1 MLTAAFEPFVRQG
14 PAAVMFRLI
23 GDRVLSP
30 ARLEALFAFASERQ
44 RPSETL
50 FSTCVDVLGLV
61 VAGMSKSVRA
71 AYLRRRAKTAVGI
84 RALYDKLAGIETG
97 VSERFVASTANELAA
112 LIDALGAPCTPLLP
126 GYDVRVVDGNYLAG
140 TQHRPAALRGRREAV
155 LPGLAV
161 AIYDPDRRLVRDVL
175 LSTDGHLNERTLL
188 PRLLERIASGQ
199 CWIADRNFA
208 THDFLAGIAARG
220 ATFVVRQH
228 GQTRGESLGPAEP
241 RGRTATGAVAEETLR
256 LKTASGPLDLRRIT
270 LTLDAP
276 NRSADREV
284 RILTNLPPEIS
295 AAQVAELYRARWKIE
310 TAFMHLATAL
320 RSEVDTLAYPEAA
333 LFGFAIGLVLYD
345 ILRTLEA
352 TLRAAQPRAAA
363 ERLFSLYYLGE
374 EIAEVTRGMLIA
386 IEPDRWRAAAALDD
400 AAWRAQLLAVARTVD
415 VTRYFT
421 EPRKKKKPPTK
432 PTKPLAPYAPG
443 GHVATQRI
451 LQPKKTTES

>member
-23 GDRVLSP
+23 SDRVLSP
-30 ARLEALFAFASERQ
+30 ARLEALFAAAARRQ
-44 RPSETL
+44 HPGELL
-50 FSTCVDVLGLV
+50 FSTCIDVLGLV
-61 VAGMSKSVRA
+61 VAGQSKSVRA
-71 AYLRRRAKTAVGI
+71 AYLRRRAKTAVGV
-84 RALYDKLAGIETG
+84 RSLYDKLAGIETG
-97 VSERFVASTANELAA
+97 VSERFVSDTANELAA
-112 LIDALGAPCTPLLP
+112 LIDALGAPRTPLLP

-140 TQHRPAALRGRREAV
+140 TQHRPGPLRGRREAA
-155 LPGLAV
+155 LPGLGL
-161 AIYDPDRRLVRDVL
+161 AIYDPERRLVRDVL
-175 LSTDGHLNERTLL
+175 LATDGHLNERTLL
-188 PRLLERIASGQ
+188 PRLLERIAPGQ

-208 THDFLAGIAARG
+208 THEFLAGIAARG

-228 GQTRGESLGPAEP
+228 GQTRGESLEPDEP
-241 RGRTATGAVAEETLR
+241 RGRTATGELTEGALR

-284 RILTNLPPEIS
+284 RILTDLPPTVS
-295 AAQVAELYRARWKIE
+295 APEVAELYRARWRIE

-320 RSEVDTLAYPEAA
+320 KSEVDTLAYPEAA

-352 TLRAAQPRAAA
+352 ALRAAHPRVAA

-386 IEPDRWRAAAALDD
+386 IDPQHWRAAAELDA
-400 AAWRAQLLAVARTVD
+400 AAWRTQLLAVARTVD
-415 VTRYFT
+415 VTLYFT
-421 EPRKKKKPPTK
+421 EPRKKKKSPTK
-432 PTKPLAPYAPG
+432 PAKPLAPYAPG

>member
-1 MLTAAFEPFVRQG
+1 MLPAAFASFVRQG
-14 PAAVMFRLI
+14 PAAVMFKLI
-23 GDRVLSP
+23 ADRVLSP
-30 ARLEALFAFASERQ
+30 ARLEELFASAAERQ

-61 VAGMSKSVRA
+61 VAGQSRSVRA
-71 AYLRRRAKTAVGI
+71 AYLRRRTKTAVGI

-97 VSERFVASTANELAA
+97 VSERLVASTARELAA
-112 LIDALGAPCTPLLP
+112 LVDALGSPRTPLLS

-155 LPGLAV
+155 LPGLGI

-188 PRLLERIASGQ
+188 PRLLERIEAGQ

-228 GQTRGESLGPAEP
+228 GQTRGESLGAAEP
-241 RGRTATGAVAEETLR
+241 RGRTATGELVAETLR
-256 LKTASGPLDLRRIT
+256 LKTTSGALDLRRIT

-276 NRSADREV
+276 NRSADCEV
-284 RILTNLPPEIS
+284 RILTNLPPTVS
-295 AAQVAELYRARWKIE
+295 AAAVAELYRARWTIE

-320 RSEVDTLAYPEAA
+320 KSEVETLAYPEAA
-333 LFGFAIGLVLYD
+333 LFGFALGLVLYD
-345 ILRTLEA
+345 VLRTLEA
-352 TLRAAQPRAAA
+352 ALRAAHPRAAA

-386 IEPDRWRAAAALDD
+386 IAAEDWRAAAALDD
-400 AAWRAQLLAVARTVD
+400 AAWRAQLSAVADTVD
-415 VTRYFT
+415 VKLYFT
-421 EPRKKKKPPTK
+421 EPRKKKKPPTD
-432 PTKPLAPYAPG
+432 PNRTFAPSAPG
-443 GHVATQRI
+443 GHLATQRI
-451 LQPKKTTES
+451 LNPKKTTDS